1 MEPYFECLETEW
13 AERSI
18 EIASRI
24 VRGLYPGVQDL
35 GPAGNPE
42 DHPVLART
50 DRWLAE
56 HPAAPHALRRII
68 IEQRSQLHRSL
79 AAQAVSAKT
88 PSTAP

>member
-1 MEPYFECLETEW
+1 VEPYFECLQKVW

-24 VRGLYPGVQDL
+24 VRGLYPGVRDL

-50 DRWLAE
+50 DHWLSE
-56 HPAAPHALRRII
+56 HADAPRALRRII
-68 IEQRSQLHRSL
+68 IEQRSHLHRSL
-79 AAQAVSAKT
+79 AAQALSAGC
-88 PSTAP
+88 